1 MTIRE
6 FSENL
11 RGQVG
16 LAGTPKRKVLVVDD
30 DASWRQMLALE
41 LEELGYEPVQAADG
55 AEALRL
61 VEQVECFVILLDLRM
76 PGLDGHEVMAR
87 LPPGGPRV
95 VILTAA
101 GMDEVQEALA
111 ARPHYYLPK
120 AAGRDKLALMLQ
132 SLAA

>member
-1 MTIRE
+1 M
-6 FSENL
+6 
-11 RGQVG
+11 
-16 LAGTPKRKVLVVDD
+16 AGTPKRKVLVVDD
-30 DASWRQMLALE
+30 DPSWRQMLSLE

-61 VEQVECFVILLDLRM
+61 LEHVDCWVILLDLRM

-87 LPPGGPRV
+87 LPLPPEGPRV

-101 GMDEVQEALA
+101 GIDEVQEALV

-120 AAGRDKLALMLQ
+120 AAGRDELALMLQ

>member
-1 MTIRE
+1 M
-6 FSENL
+6 
-11 RGQVG
+11 
-16 LAGTPKRKVLVVDD
+16 AGTPKRKVLVVDD
-30 DASWRQMLALE
+30 DPSWRQMLSLE

-61 VEQVECFVILLDLRM
+61 LEHVDCSVILLDLRM

-87 LPPGGPRV
+87 LPLPPEGPRV

-120 AAGRDKLALMLQ
+120 AAGRDELALMLQ

>member
-1 MTIRE
+1 
-6 FSENL
+6 
-11 RGQVG
+11 VG
-16 LAGTPKRKVLVVDD
+16 VAGTPRRKVLVVDD
-30 DASWRQMLALE
+30 DPSWRQMLSLE

-61 VEQVECFVILLDLRM
+61 LETIECSVILLDLRM

-87 LPPGGPRV
+87 LPPEGPRV

-101 GMDEVQEALA
+101 GLDEVQEALA

-120 AAGRDKLALMLQ
+120 GAGRNELALMLQ

>member
-1 MTIRE
+1 M
-6 FSENL
+6 
-11 RGQVG
+11 
-16 LAGTPKRKVLVVDD
+16 AGTPNRKVLVVDD
-30 DASWRQMLALE
+30 DPSWRQMLSLE
-41 LEELGYEPVQAADG
+41 LEELGYEPVLAADG
-55 AEALRL
+55 AEALQL
-61 VEQVECFVILLDLRM
+61 LEHLDCSVILLDLRM

-87 LPPGGPRV
+87 LPLPPEGPRV

-120 AAGRDKLALMLQ
+120 AAGRDELALMLQ

>member
-1 MTIRE
+1 MA
-6 FSENL
+6 
-11 RGQVG
+11 

-30 DASWRQMLALE
+30 DPSWRQMLALE

-55 AEALRL
+55 EEALRL
-61 VEQVECFVILLDLRM
+61 VAQVECSVILLDLRM
-76 PGLDGHEVMAR
+76 PGLDGHEVMER
-87 LPPGGPRV
+87 LPAGGPRV

-101 GMDEVQEALA
+101 GMDEVQAALH

>member
-1 MTIRE
+1 
-6 FSENL
+6 
-11 RGQVG
+11 
-16 LAGTPKRKVLVVDD
+16 
-30 DASWRQMLALE
+30 MLSLE
-41 LEELGYEPVQAADG
+41 LEELGYEPVLAADG
-55 AEALRL
+55 AEALQL
-61 VEQVECFVILLDLRM
+61 LEHLDCSVILLDLRM

-87 LPPGGPRV
+87 LPLPPEGPRV

-120 AAGRDKLALMLQ
+120 AAGRDELALMLQ

>member
-1 MTIRE
+1 
-6 FSENL
+6 
-11 RGQVG
+11 VG
-16 LAGTPKRKVLVVDD
+16 MAGTPKRKVLVVDD
-30 DASWRQMLALE
+30 DPSWRQMLSLE

-61 VEQVECFVILLDLRM
+61 LEHHVDCAVVLLDLRM
-76 PGLDGHEVMAR
+76 PELDGHQVMAR
-87 LPPGGPRV
+87 LPLPPEGPRV

-101 GMDEVQEALA
+101 GMDEVQEALV

-120 AAGRDKLALMLQ
+120 TAGKDELALMLQ

>member
-1 MTIRE
+1 
-6 FSENL
+6 
-11 RGQVG
+11 

-30 DASWRQMLALE
+30 DPSWRQMLALE
-41 LEELGYEPVQAADG
+41 LEELGYEPVLAADG

-61 VEQVECFVILLDLRM
+61 LEQQLDCSIILLDLRM

-87 LPPGGPRV
+87 LPPPPQGPRV

-101 GMDEVQEALA
+101 GLDEVQEALA

-120 AAGRDKLALMLQ
+120 GAGRKELALMLQ

>member
-1 MTIRE
+1 
-6 FSENL
+6 
-11 RGQVG
+11 

-30 DASWRQMLALE
+30 DPSWRQMLALE
-41 LEELGYEPVQAADG
+41 LEELGYEPVLAADG

-61 VEQVECFVILLDLRM
+61 LEQHLDCSIILLDLRM
-76 PGLDGHEVMAR
+76 PGLDGHEVMER

-101 GMDEVQEALA
+101 GMDEVQAALQ

-120 AAGRDKLALMLQ
+120 GAGRKELALILQ

>member
-1 MTIRE
+1 
-6 FSENL
+6 
-11 RGQVG
+11 

-30 DASWRQMLALE
+30 DPSWRQMLVLE

-61 VEQVECFVILLDLRM
+61 VEEIDCWIILLDLRM
-76 PGLDGHEVMAR
+76 PGVDGHEVMAR
-87 LPPGGPRV
+87 LKPPPAGPRV

-111 ARPHYYLPK
+111 ERPHYYLPK
-120 AAGRDKLALMLQ
+120 GAGRKELALILQ

>member
-1 MTIRE
+1 M
-6 FSENL
+6 
-11 RGQVG
+11 G

-30 DASWRQMLALE
+30 DASWRHMISLE
-41 LEELGYEPVQAADG
+41 LEDLGYEPVLAADG
-55 AEALRL
+55 EEALRL
-61 VEQVECFVILLDLRM
+61 LAVVECSVILLDLRM

-87 LPPGGPRV
+87 LPPESPRV

-120 AAGRDKLALMLQ
+120 GAGRHELALMLQ